1 MKRFL
6 GLLFVLVAVSAAQ
19 AAAPAPKA
27 PAPRAN
33 PVAASSAAPAPNGT
47 ASAAAAPAATPN
59 AAAAAPNAGG
69 AAAAGKPAAA
79 PAEDAIGRSTPR
91 GAVQGFLKA
100 VAAKDFRRAA
110 LYLDLSDLPENERRG
125 GRIYAQRLSVVLDR
139 AAAIDP
145 EQISDA
151 PEGKIKDGLPPDFE
165 RVASVAARDGAHD
178 ILMQRVTEQDLRVW
192 KFSTA
197 TVDEIQDLFDAF
209 GHGPLVELLPAF
221 MFKYSFLGLE
231 LWQWIGLAVWIA
243 LAAGISLLVFLLAR
257 GLLLRIAHRT
267 STTADD
273 ELVHAALPPFRLGAA
288 LMIFRAGMVSLGLPV
303 VVSRYLWIGIKS
315 SLFVTTLW
323 LAMRLVDLGAK
334 LFAARCSAE
343 GRLTMASVIPLGRR
357 TVKAVLLG
365 VAAIVVLQNLGF
377 QVTGLLAGL
386 GVGGLA
392 LALAAQKTLENLFG
406 GISLII
412 DQPVRVGDYCRFG
425 DKQGVVEDVGLR
437 STRVRTLDRTVVSVP
452 NAEFVQGHLEN
463 FGLRDR
469 IRFATTLGLRYE
481 TTPDQMRCILADLR
495 ALLVDDVRVL
505 SEGIRVRLVNFGASA
520 LEVEVACYVATTEF
534 DSFAETREDLLLQ
547 MMDIVGRDGAGFA
560 FPSSTVYVAQDG
572 PKDDAARAAAEA
584 RWRARGAPPD
594 GAADDER

>member
-1 MKRFL
+1 MKR
-6 GLLFVLVAVSAAQ
+6 LLALLLVVAAVSAAR
-19 AAAPAPKA
+19 AAAPAPKT

-33 PVAASSAAPAPNGT
+33 PAAASSSAPAPAA
-47 ASAAAAPAATPN
+47 ASATAPAPDAASKAPAA
-59 AAAAAPNAGG
+59 G
-69 AAAAGKPAAA
+69 AAAAKPAEA
-79 PAEDAIGRSTPR
+79 AEDAIGRTTPR

-100 VAAKDFRRAA
+100 AAAKDFRRAA
-110 LYLDLSDLPENERRG
+110 LYLDLSDLPESERRG

-165 RVASVAARDGAHD
+165 RVASIAARDGAHE
-178 ILMQRVTEQDLRVW
+178 ILLQRATEQDIRVW
-192 KFSTA
+192 KFSAA
-197 TVDEIQDLFDAF
+197 TVDEIQDLFDSY

-243 LAAGISLLVFLLAR
+243 VAAGISLLFFLLAR
-257 GLLLRIAHRT
+257 GLLLRLAHRT
-267 STTADD
+267 SSTADD
-273 ELVHAALPPFRLGAA
+273 ELVHASLPPFRLGAA
-288 LMIFRAGMVSLGLPV
+288 LMIFRAGMISLGLPV

-315 SLFVTTLW
+315 ALFVTTLW

-357 TVKAVLLG
+357 TVKVVLLG
-365 VAAIVVLQNLGF
+365 IATIVVLQNLGF